1 MCVKGYVI
9 YGRERRH
16 ITVSGQH
23 KVYDT
28 YVVCFCILYRICE
41 FSMKIKKIN
50 PIAKVLLLF
59 NKQVVQNKKGK
70 GSYKRKERNEKSRA
84 K

>member
-1 MCVKGYVI
+1 
-9 YGRERRH
+9 
-16 ITVSGQH
+16 
-23 KVYDT
+23 
-28 YVVCFCILYRICE
+28 
-41 FSMKIKKIN
+41 MKIKKIN

-70 GSYKRKERNEKSRA
+70 GSYKRKERNEKSRT

>member
-1 MCVKGYVI
+1 MEWRQALHG
-9 YGRERRH
+9 
-16 ITVSGQH
+16 
-23 KVYDT
+23 T
-28 YVVCFCILYRICE
+28 YVVCFCILNRVCE

-50 PIAKVLLLF
+50 PIAKVLLLL
-59 NKQVVQNKKGK
+59 NKQVIQNKKGK